1 MHFCI
6 LGWLREIKIWNY
18 FAQSN
23 ISLSHARYICYIQY
37 NDTIHHTIQR
47 DYEYHLLISICRTLK
62 EFLWKFTIRYQ
73 FKYSTFLVSFN
84 RDSILSL
91 NLMYELRMEKLD
103 VQQDAENCFNRNFKL
118 YAVGWKVSNPIFCA
132 RILL

>member
-1 MHFCI
+1 MHFCL
-6 LGWLREIKIWNY
+6 LGWLWETKIWNC
-18 FAQSN
+18 FARSN
-23 ISLSHARYICYIQY
+23 IRLSHARYICDIHY
-37 NDTIHHTIQR
+37 NGTAHHTTWLWISFTNINLH
-47 DYEYHLLISICRTLK
+47 DFKTTFYESFGVC
-62 EFLWKFTIRYQ
+62 YQ
-73 FKYSTFLVSFN
+73 FKHSTFLVSFN